1 MAHSFTRKKAVL
13 KVQPRVL
20 VICEDTKSCKNYLED
35 AARHFRSYAEIEIAH
50 CGNTDPLG
58 IVSKAVERCHVF
70 DHVYCAIDRDKHE
83 NFNEAVRLAAEHQVA
98 VTIIAS
104 YPCYEFWL
112 YLHFFG
118 YARKPYAGQGNL
130 SAGDCMVKDLCKIP
144 EMADYGKGTSKDVF
158 EKLLPRLSDARKSA
172 KRVMDAAIEEQDMN
186 PSTRLHD
193 LIAIFE
199 ELGMPQ
205 VAKL

>member
-1 MAHSFTRKKAVL
+1 MAHSFTRKKAIL

-50 CGNTDPLG
+50 CGKTDPLG
-58 IVSKAVERCHVF
+58 IVTKAVEKSHAF

-83 NFNEAVRLAAEHQVA
+83 NFDEAVRLAEVNKFA
-98 VTIIAS
+98 VTVIAS

-112 YLHFFG
+112 YLHFD
-118 YARKPYAGQGNL
+118 YNRKPYAVQGNL

-144 EMADYGKGTSKDVF
+144 DMASYSKGGSQEVF
-158 EKLLPRLSDARKSA
+158 EKLLLKLPDARKCA
-172 KRVMDAAIEEQDMN
+172 KRVMDAAIAERDMN

-199 ELGMPQ
+199 ELGKPQ
-205 VAKL
+205 VVKQ

>member
-1 MAHSFTRKKAVL
+1 MARSFARKKAVL

-20 VICEDTKSCKNYLED
+20 VICEDTKSCKIYLED
-35 AARHFRSYAEIEIAH
+35 AARHFRSNAEIEIAH

-58 IVSKAVERCHVF
+58 IVTKAVERRHAF

-83 NFNEAVRLAAEHQVA
+83 TFDDAVRLAAEYQVA

-112 YLHFFG
+112 CLHFD
-118 YARKPYAGQGNL
+118 YSRKPYTVQGNL

-144 EMADYGKGTSKDVF
+144 DMAGYSKGGAKEVF
-158 EKLLPRLSDARKSA
+158 EKLLPKLPDARRYA
-172 KRVMDAAIEEQDMN
+172 KRVMDAAIAEENMN

-199 ELGMPQ
+199 KLGTPQ